1 MGLLQPAAL
10 PVLPLGPHLAE
21 QELLQ
26 RQARAGGVGAEGPLR
41 HGLKLLPHLRLDED
55 IALFVAEQGG
65 GDARQQDRGEE
76 EDGQLVFLPLTEEP
90 AYQCADHPDKT
101 QQE

>member
-1 MGLLQPAAL
+1 MS
-10 PVLPLGPHLAE
+10 
-21 QELLQ
+21 
-26 RQARAGGVGAEGPLR
+26 
-41 HGLKLLPHLRLDED
+41 
-55 IALFVAEQGG
+55 AEQGG
-65 GDARQQDRGEE
+65 GDARQQDCGEE